1 MKKLP
6 IRIALLIAM
15 SAISVIFYNS
25 GKPVHQIDQQ
35 KWTAAEIPEIDEQQ
49 IEVSIML
56 NGANAPLDQIAVS
69 QLPED
74 RSVVPV
80 VIDLPGC
87 AHATTKDYI
96 PRHIAVLTAGERTAE
111 GRWARREA
119 CLVGNGKAL
128 KKIIQNELAIMLHL
142 IESTPWL
149 DERRIIIRGYGESA
163 PIIAA
168 YSGPSVGRIITSEP
182 CLIDWGAISN
192 ASPLTVLLAA
202 PASGVT
208 SDHTTTPAYTC
219 SAKKRPR
226 FDPSVR
232 VMIAEG
238 RITPATRPVALA
250 EAEETALA
258 IALGLKQPSKWLW
271 AW

>member
-1 MKKLP
+1 MKKLAIP
-6 IRIALLIAM
+6 IALLIAM

-25 GKPVHQIDQQ
+25 GKSVHQIDQQ
-35 KWTAAEIPEIDEQQ
+35 KWTAAEIPKIEEQQ

-56 NGANAPLDQIAVS
+56 NGANSPFSQISVS
-69 QLPED
+69 QLPEG

-87 AHATTKDYI
+87 AHATTKNYI
-96 PRHIAVLTAGERTAE
+96 PRHVALLTAGERTGE

-119 CLVGNGKAL
+119 CLSGDGKAL
-128 KKIIQNELAIMLHL
+128 TKIIENEMATMLEV

-149 DERRIIIRGYGESA
+149 DRRKIVIRGYGESA

-168 YSGPSVGRIITSEP
+168 YSGQSVGRIITSEP
-182 CLIDWGAISN
+182 CFTDWGAISL
-192 ASPLTVLLAA
+192 ASPLTILLAS

-208 SDHTTTPAYTC
+208 GDHTTTPAFTC

-226 FDPSVR
+226 FDASVR
-232 VMIAEG
+232 VMVAEG
-238 RITPATRPVALA
+238 RITPATRPAALA
-250 EAEETALA
+250 QAEETALT